1 MNTISES
8 DLEHMKL
15 TGTACGQ
22 YGFCV
27 EIAAGALGRGIKN
40 TKPEEE
46 IHDNHGRNQRKAVP
60 AAG

>member
-1 MNTISES
+1 
-8 DLEHMKL
+8 MKL
-15 TGTACGQ
+15 AGTACGQ
-22 YGFCV
+22 YGFYV
-27 EIAAGALGRGIKN
+27 EIAAGALGRGIKT